1 MVLSVFNADFRFLA
15 VLNDFCSQTV
25 SECMPSTSR
34 TNCFQTTPTLWCQ
47 AESLWP
53 SLTWHGRSWN
63 SFTPRIITPAMPGR
77 PARTHTRALSEWLL
91 SHTEWVLI
99 VFLRFFTYGDLP
111 LEQHLRQIEEEA
123 LSKFECIDP
132 NTEVPAQPRWSTPVS
147 WYISPDVSSMTT
159 VSTQS
164 RFSSCD

>member
-1 MVLSVFNADFRFLA
+1 MISAVRQWASVCPAPPE
-15 VLNDFCSQTV
+15 QTV
-25 SECMPSTSR
+25 SRPHLLCGVRRRASGHPWPDMGGAETVSR
-34 TNCFQTTPTLWCQ
+34 HALSPQQCQ
-47 AESLWP
+47 VGP
-53 SLTWHGRSWN
+53 
-63 SFTPRIITPAMPGR
+63 
-77 PARTHTRALSEWLL
+77 HTRALSEWLL

-147 WYISPDVSSMTT
+147 WYISPDVSNMTT